1 MSPVVTQI
9 VISALA
15 IVLLVLLITRLKLH
29 PFPALIIAAGFL
41 GIASGVAPT
50 SVIKTFEKGFGGIL
64 SSVGLVVGLG
74 CMLGGLLLNSGG
86 ADKIA
91 NAFVGFGSKRWIPT
105 TVCAAALLIGMPHL
119 FDVSFV
125 MLVPLTYV
133 IAKRTDSHLLWVGLP
148 MAAGLY
154 VSHGLLL
161 PHPSPTLS
169 MAIFHADA
177 GRLLFYGF
185 LLAIPTAI
193 ISGPLL
199 THAIMR
205 WFPHPIDL
213 NASPLMA
220 LEQSKPAVGAADKPH
235 APPLWLALLTI
246 LLPPGL
252 MMLRTALRPV
262 LPSSGLSH
270 EIAETIGDP
279 IVSLLIAVLFA
290 IFVLGLRSGLD
301 LKQIQKLL
309 GKSLA
314 PGANVILVVG
324 AGGGLKDMLIATH
337 VGDLI
342 AQGAMQWDLSPLVLA
357 WGVAALLRIAV
368 GSATVATVT
377 AAGIVAP
384 IAALHPG
391 MNLELLVLATSTG
404 SLMLSHLNDS
414 GFWLFKEFFQLS
426 VADTLKSWTLLVSLQ
441 SVLGLIGILAL
452 NAMI

>member
-1 MSPVVTQI
+1 MTPVVTQI

-41 GIASGVAPT
+41 GIASGLAPT
-50 SVIKTFEKGFGGIL
+50 NVIKTFEKGFGGIL
-64 SSVGLVVGLG
+64 SSVGLVIGLG

-86 ADKIA
+86 ADRIA

-105 TVCAAALLIGMPHL
+105 SVCAAALLIGMPHL

-133 IAKRTDSHLLWVGLP
+133 IAKRTNSHLLWVGLP

-161 PHPSPTLS
+161 PHPSPTLA
-169 MAIFHADA
+169 MAAFHADA
-177 GRLLFYGF
+177 GRLVFYGF
-185 LLAIPTAI
+185 LLAIPVAV

-199 THAIMR
+199 TSVVMR
-205 WFPHPIDL
+205 WFPNPIDL

-220 LEQSKPAVGAADKPH
+220 LGQSKPADGDKQ
-235 APPLWLALLTI
+235 APALWLALLTI

-252 MMLRTALRPV
+252 MMARTALRPL
-262 LPSSGLSH
+262 LPASGMSH

-290 IFVLGLRSGLD
+290 IFALGLRSGID
-301 LKQIQKLL
+301 LKGIQKLL

-324 AGGGLKDMLIATH
+324 AGGGLKEMLIATH

-342 AQGAMQWDLSPLVLA
+342 AQGAMQWNLSPLILA
-357 WGVAALLRIAV
+357 WGVAAVLRIAV

-384 IAALHPG
+384 IAALQPG
-391 MNLELLVLATSTG
+391 TNLELLVLAASTG
-404 SLMLSHLNDS
+404 GLMLSHLNDS

-426 VADTLKSWTLLVSLQ
+426 VAETLKSWTLLVSLQ
-441 SVLGLIGILAL
+441 SVLGLIGILAV
-452 NAMI
+452 NAIVG